1 MWSELGR
8 LLVMVSSLKP
18 ISYKNTAAY
27 RWQEQQHETKRGYYS
42 DPAVVARFISEVL
55 ECLNI
60 NRYTLGR
67 MVKGESPEHV
77 YLWLNGTRRPS
88 ARTTHRIG
96 HLLLAKI
103 SGTFDPHKVPIW
115 DDEDD
120 F

>member
-1 MWSELGR
+1 
-8 LLVMVSSLKP
+8 MVSSLAP

-27 RWQEQQHETKRGYYS
+27 RWREQQQETKRGYYS
-42 DPAVVARFISEVL
+42 DPAVVARFVSEVM

-67 MVKGESPEHV
+67 FVQPDDPQYV
-77 YLWLNGTRRPS
+77 YKWLNGTRRPS
-88 ARTTHRIG
+88 ARANQRIG
-96 HLLLAKI
+96 VLLMAKLNN
-103 SGTFDPHKVPIW
+103 TFDPHKVPIW

>member
-1 MWSELGR
+1 
-8 LLVMVSSLKP
+8 MVNSVVP

-27 RWQEQQHETKRGYYS
+27 RWQEQQYETKRGYYS

-67 MVKGESPEHV
+67 MVKSESPEHV

-88 ARTTHRIG
+88 ARTTQRIAY
-96 HLLLAKI
+96 LLIAKMND
-103 SGTFDPHKVPIW
+103 TFDPHKVPVR
-115 DDEDD
+115 DDEED
-120 F
+120 FK